1 MATLGKL
8 ANAKVSEV
16 MTQHVISLTASDTIQ
31 EAASV
36 MLEHGF
42 STVPVVNTNNKCIG
56 ILSRSDLTELLL
68 QQDDE
73 LSRLLDTDRLSLEWF
88 NRTMETTDS
97 RSVNELMSDN
107 VSLVKENTSLPDAC
121 REMVRN
127 RVHHLPVV
135 NRDDKV
141 VGIISTFDI
150 VNAVANTEGE

>member
-135 NRDDKV
+135 NKDDKV

>member
-107 VSLVKENTSLPDAC
+107 VSLVHENTSLPDAC

-135 NRDDKV
+135 NKDDKV